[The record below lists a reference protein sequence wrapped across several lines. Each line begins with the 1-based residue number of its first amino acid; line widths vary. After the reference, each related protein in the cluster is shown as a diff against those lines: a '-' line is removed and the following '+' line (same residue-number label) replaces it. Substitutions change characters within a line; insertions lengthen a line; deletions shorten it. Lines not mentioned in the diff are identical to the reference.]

1 MKQIQPISCWLD
13 GNIETANYIDLVIV
27 YDDLELSASVIYE
40 LKYKYLDVDNV
51 EYYKSIS
58 KGNITIDGTDYQ
70 NWGTTIDVN
79 TDAYNIAAAKLNLT
93 LI

>member
-1 MKQIQPISCWLD
+1 MKQIQPITSWTN
-13 GNIETANYIDLVIV
+13 GEVKTANYLDLRIIS
-27 YDDLELSASVIYE
+27 DDLKASAIFYYS
-40 LKYKYLDVDNV
+40 LLDKYVDDNGIDQ
-51 EYYKSIS
+51 YINIS
-58 KGNITIDGTDYQ
+58 QGNISLEGTEYE